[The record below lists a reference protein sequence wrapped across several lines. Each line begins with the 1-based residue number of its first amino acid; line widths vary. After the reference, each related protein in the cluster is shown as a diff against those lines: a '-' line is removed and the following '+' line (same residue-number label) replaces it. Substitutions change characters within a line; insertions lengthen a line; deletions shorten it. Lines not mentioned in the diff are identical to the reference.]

1 MSEEQLKGFLKKV
14 QSDPEL
20 KQKLE
25 VATSLDDLVETAKA
39 AGFIIVE
46 DDLKKLESEVSVE
59 ELEAAAGGDGGW
71 IKASIKAGKAATIC
85 ATPYIVAITI
95 KYC

>member
-14 QSDPEL
+14 QADPEL

-25 VATSLDDLVETAKA
+25 AATSLEDLVDTAKA
-39 AGFIIVE
+39 AGFIIAD

-59 ELEAAAGGDGGW
+59 ELEAAAGGAGEW

-85 ATPYIVAITI
+85 ATPYIVAITV